1 MTLKEKI
8 VLEALRQFSTKGFMS
23 TSTADIIKAVG
34 TSKGGLY
41 NHFESKDQL
50 FYEVLNKAKIIWR
63 ERNLAG
69 LDDLGRPIDK
79 VKKLLENYRDNYLAD
94 LDNFPGGCIF
104 INFAIEL
111 TDQRPHLAEAVN
123 DGLMRLKKMI
133 KRYLDQEYASG
144 TLKSEVDTQL
154 VTELIYSGLLGACVA
169 YTSEKSHSSLQR
181 SITSLTE
188 YLDQLDK

>member
-1 MTLKEKI
+1 MRCLT
-8 VLEALRQFSTKGFMS
+8 RQ
-23 TSTADIIKAVG
+23 
-34 TSKGGLY
+34 
-41 NHFESKDQL
+41 
-50 FYEVLNKAKIIWR
+50 KIIWR

-133 KRYLDQEYASG
+133 KRYLDEEYATG
-144 TLKSEVDTQL
+144 TLKTEVDTQQ

-169 YTSEKSHSSLQR
+169 YTSEKSHSSLQL